1 MFKKIQVAGQ
11 VFIRDTDATGRIYC
25 PRPIEWV
32 IEAFEKECYKHGHKK
47 ENVVIV
53 QASVHYFS
61 PFSWF
66 DPYKMVLEIERVGTR
81 SFDLKGLIYKEE
93 ELAIEVK
100 LTFVV
105 EKSAEFFLKEYW
117 VA

>member
-11 VFIRDTDATGRIYC
+11 VYIRDTDATGRIYC

-47 ENVVIV
+47 ESVVIV
-53 QASVHYFS
+53 HFS

-66 DPYKMVLEIERVGTR
+66 DPYKMGLEIERIGTR
-81 SFDLKGLIYKEE
+81 SFDLKGLIFKGEE
-93 ELAIEVK
+93 KAIEVK

-105 EKSAEFFLKEYW
+105 EKSAESFLKEYW
-117 VA
+117 GS